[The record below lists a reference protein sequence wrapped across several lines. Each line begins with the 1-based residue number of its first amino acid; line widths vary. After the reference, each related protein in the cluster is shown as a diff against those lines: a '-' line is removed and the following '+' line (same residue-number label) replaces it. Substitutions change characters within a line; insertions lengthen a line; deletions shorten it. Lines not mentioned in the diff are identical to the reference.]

1 MSGRGGKF
9 NLSPE
14 LVTVIGQLAP
24 TTTLDPSIGSFDLPV
39 LDKYN
44 ALDHD
49 ASLSRVDFVSSGIP
63 GDAKFDHARFAEFI
77 SQFAAMDHITILA
90 AAVAR
95 YNRVQSSTR

>member
-24 TTTLDPSIGSFDLPV
+24 TTTLDPSIGSFDLAV

-44 ALDHD
+44 AFEHD
-49 ASLSRVDFVSSGIP
+49 ASLSWVEFLFSDIP

-77 SQFAAMDHITILA
+77 SQFAAMDHITVSA
-90 AAVAR
+90 AAVA
-95 YNRVQSSTR
+95 

>member
-24 TTTLDPSIGSFDLPV
+24 TTAFDPSVGSFDLPV

-44 ALDHD
+44 AFAHNV
-49 ASLSRVDFVSSGIP
+49 SPSRVDFIISGIP
-63 GDAKFDHARFAEFI
+63 GDAKFDPALFAEFM
-77 SQFAAMDHITILA
+77 S
-90 AAVAR
+90 
-95 YNRVQSSTR
+95 